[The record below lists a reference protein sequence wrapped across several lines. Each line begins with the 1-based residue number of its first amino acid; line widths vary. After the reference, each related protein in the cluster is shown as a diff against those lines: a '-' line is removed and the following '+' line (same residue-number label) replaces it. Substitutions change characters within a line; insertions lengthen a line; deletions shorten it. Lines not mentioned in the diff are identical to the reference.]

1 MSFVF
6 ENKSDLTMVNGL
18 QAYKIKID
26 LGVSFFYIASLCIMT
41 IGTI

>member
-6 ENKSDLTMVNGL
+6 ENKPDLIVVSGS

-26 LGVSFFYIASLCIMT
+26 LGVNFLCISSF
-41 IGTI
+41 